1 MHFENVG
8 EDKDF
13 RHDDTYANVNT
24 TLAWKVTKGT
34 GSNPIRMV
42 TYSSSSLLLSATI
55 CGPLTFFF
63 SLYRDIIL
71 SFLYFFVLLQ
81 KKRGM
86 KEKVIF
92 LLLII
97 MLLASCAG
105 NRKYDDLMQRADS
118 IMNVNDDSAK
128 VAIRMLDGIK
138 PQLPEFS
145 QSQKMRY
152 ELLRHKAMNKACIT
166 FTSDSVMK
174 EVVDYYDHHGSANER
189 MLANYV
195 LGCVYRDLHEAPMAL
210 EYYNKATEQADTT
223 AADCDYGTLYR
234 VYSQMGFLFSKQYL
248 PYQLLDAFGK
258 AVKYA
263 YLAKDTLNAII
274 NYQNRENA
282 YSYLGNKDSVI
293 AINLQAAKLFKKHG
307 NDYAAAIAFGC
318 NYKYYIEKKD
328 FINAKKAFEAYN
340 STGYEGNSNYEDAK
354 AYVLC
359 LKGTYYM
366 FTGQL
371 DSACYILQQS
381 LKFCKSFSNKVATT
395 KALAHY
401 YAKVNQPSLA
411 MKYAL
416 QSSEYND
423 SDLIEARKTQLQQV
437 QAMYD
442 YGRNQEIARMAEQK
456 AKRSTQMN
464 YMIVFACVILFL
476 FLSYI
481 YRKQLALKKKRIA
494 ASKLVYEDCLLK
506 LKRLQE
512 EKAQLVAEN
521 DKKLTQIITEKENAI
536 SKLEAEI
543 HNIQNKYSLSSM
555 SDTDLILKDSSIY
568 KKIKCIEM
576 HPKEE
581 MYEEDWRKLADTIEE
596 VIPNF
601 IPMLKNQVSYRDYR
615 ICLLIRLGI
624 SASLMARLLNLSDA
638 AISKSRKT
646 MLKKICDKEGKPK
659 EFDEYVLHIQ

>member
-1 MHFENVG
+1 
-8 EDKDF
+8 
-13 RHDDTYANVNT
+13 
-24 TLAWKVTKGT
+24 
-34 GSNPIRMV
+34 
-42 TYSSSSLLLSATI
+42 
-55 CGPLTFFF
+55 
-63 SLYRDIIL
+63 
-71 SFLYFFVLLQ
+71 
-81 KKRGM
+81 M

-92 LLLII
+92 LLLTI
-97 MLLASCAG
+97 MLLTSCAG
-105 NRKYDDLMQRADS
+105 NRKYDDLMLRADS
-118 IMNVNDDSAK
+118 IMDVDDDSAT
-128 VAIRMLDGIK
+128 VAIRMLDGVK

-145 QSQKMRY
+145 KAQKMRY

-248 PYQLLDAFGK
+248 LYQELNAFDK
-258 AVKYA
+258 AEKYA

-274 NYQNRENA
+274 NYQNKGDA
-282 YSYLGNKDSVI
+282 YGYLGKKDSVI

-354 AYVLC
+354 AYVLYQ
-359 LKGTYYM
+359 KGTYYL
-366 FTGQL
+366 FVNKQ
-371 DSACYILQQS
+371 DSAYDNLS
-381 LKFCKSFSNKVATT
+381 LSFKMCKSYSIKAATT
-395 KALAHY
+395 KALAQY
-401 YAKVNQPSLA
+401 YAKVNQPAMA

-442 YGRNQEIARMAEQK
+442 YSRNQEIAKNAEQK
-456 AKRSTQMN
+456 AERSTRMN
-464 YMIVFACVILFL
+464 YMIVLSCLMLFL
-476 FLSYI
+476 LLSYI
-481 YRKQLALKKKRIA
+481 YRKQIAIKKKKIA
-494 ASKLVYEDCLLK
+494 VSKLLYEDSLLK
-506 LKRLQE
+506 LKRLQDE
-512 EKAQLVAEN
+512 RAKLVAEN
-521 DKKLTQIITEKENAI
+521 DNKLAQVIMEKENTI
-536 SKLEAEI
+536 SKLKAEI
-543 HNIQNKYSLSSM
+543 THIQERYSLSSV
-555 SDTDLILKDSSIY
+555 SDADLILKDSSIY
-568 KKIKCIEM
+568 KKIKFIEV
-576 HPKEE
+576 HPKEK
-581 MYEEDWRKLADTIEE
+581 MCEEDWKELADTIEE
-596 VIPNF
+596 VVPNF
-601 IPMLKNQVSYRDYR
+601 IPVLKNKLNDKDYQ
-615 ICLLIRLGI
+615 ICLLVRLGF
-624 SASLMARLLNLSDA
+624 STSLVARLLGLSDA

-646 MLKKICDKEGKPK
+646 MLKKICRKEGKPK
-659 EFDEYVLHIQ
+659 EFDEYILQIQ

>member
-1 MHFENVG
+1 
-8 EDKDF
+8 
-13 RHDDTYANVNT
+13 
-24 TLAWKVTKGT
+24 
-34 GSNPIRMV
+34 
-42 TYSSSSLLLSATI
+42 
-55 CGPLTFFF
+55 
-63 SLYRDIIL
+63 
-71 SFLYFFVLLQ
+71 
-81 KKRGM
+81 M
-86 KEKVIF
+86 KEKVIY
-92 LLLII
+92 LLLILLI
-97 MLLASCAG
+97 LASCAG
-105 NRKYDDLMQRADS
+105 NRKYDDLMLRADS

-174 EVVDYYDHHGSANER
+174 EVVDYYDNHGSANER

-195 LGCVYRDLHEAPMAL
+195 LGCVYRDMHEAPMAL

-223 AADCDYGTLYR
+223 ATDCDYGTLYR
-234 VYSQMGFLFSKQYL
+234 VYSQMGILFSKQYL

-258 AVKYA
+258 AEKYA
-263 YLAKDTLNAII
+263 YLTKDTLNAII
-274 NYQNRENA
+274 NYQNRGSA
-282 YSYLGNKDSVI
+282 YYYWGNKDSVI
-293 AINLQAAKLFKKHG
+293 AINLYAANMFKQIG
-307 NDYAAAIAFGC
+307 NNYAAAIALGC
-318 NYKYYIEKKD
+318 NSDYYLEEHD
-328 FINAKKAFEAYN
+328 TINAKKAFEAYF
-340 STGYEGNSNYEDAK
+340 STKYEGNSEYADAK

-359 LKGTYYM
+359 QKGTYYM
-366 FTGQL
+366 LTAHL
-371 DSACYILQQS
+371 DSAYGYLQQS
-381 LKFCKSFSNKVATT
+381 LRQCNSYSIKAATT
-395 KALAHY
+395 KALAQY
-401 YAKVNQPSLA
+401 YAKVNQPAMA

-464 YMIVFACVILFL
+464 YMIVFACVVLFL
-476 FLSYI
+476 FLSYV

-512 EKAQLVAEN
+512 EKAQLVAEK
-521 DKKLTQIITEKENAI
+521 DKKLAQIITEKENAI
-536 SKLEAEI
+536 SKLVSEI
-543 HNIQNKYSLSSM
+543 HDIQNRYSLSSM
-555 SDTDLILKDSSIY
+555 SDAYLVLKNSSIY
-568 KKIKCIEM
+568 KKIQCIEA
-576 HPKEE
+576 HPLEE
-581 MYEEDWRKLADTIEE
+581 MNEEDWTELADTVEE
-596 VIPNF
+596 LIPNF
-601 IPMLKNQVSYRDYR
+601 IPMLKNRVSDRDYR

-624 SASLMARLLNLSDA
+624 PASLMARLLNLSDA

-646 MLKKICDKEGKPK
+646 MLKKLCGKVGKPK
-659 EFDEYVLHIQ
+659 EFDEYVLHIP

>member
-1 MHFENVG
+1 
-8 EDKDF
+8 
-13 RHDDTYANVNT
+13 
-24 TLAWKVTKGT
+24 
-34 GSNPIRMV
+34 
-42 TYSSSSLLLSATI
+42 
-55 CGPLTFFF
+55 
-63 SLYRDIIL
+63 
-71 SFLYFFVLLQ
+71 
-81 KKRGM
+81 M
-86 KEKVIF
+86 KEKVIY
-92 LLLII
+92 LLLILLI
-97 MLLASCAG
+97 LASCAG

-118 IMNVNDDSAK
+118 IMDVDDDSAK
-128 VAIRMLDGIK
+128 VAIRMLDGVK
-138 PQLPEFS
+138 SQLPEFS

-152 ELLRHKAMNKACIT
+152 ELLRHKAMNKAYIS

-174 EVVDYYDHHGSANER
+174 EVVDYYGRHGSANER

-210 EYYNKATEQADTT
+210 EYYSKATEQADTT
-223 AADCDYGTLYR
+223 SADCDYGTLYR

-293 AINLQAAKLFKKHG
+293 AINLHAATMFKQIG
-307 NDYAAAIAFGC
+307 NNYAAAIAFGC
-318 NYKYYIEKKD
+318 NYNYYVEKED
-328 FINAKKAFEAYN
+328 TLNALKTFKAYF
-340 STGYEGNSNYEDAK
+340 STGYEGNSEYEDSK

-359 LKGTYYM
+359 QKGTYYM
-366 FTGQL
+366 FTAQL
-371 DSACYILQQS
+371 DSAYNNLQQS
-381 LKFCKSFSNKVATT
+381 LRLCKSYSIKAATT
-395 KALAHY
+395 KALAQY
-401 YAKVNQPSLA
+401 YAKVNQPAMA

-512 EKAQLVAEN
+512 EKAQLVAEK
-521 DKKLTQIITEKENAI
+521 DKKLAQIITEKENAI
-536 SKLEAEI
+536 SKLVSEI
-543 HNIQNKYSLSSM
+543 HDIQNRYSLSSM
-555 SDTDLILKDSSIY
+555 SDAYLVLKNSSIY
-568 KKIKCIEM
+568 KKIQCIET
-576 HPKEE
+576 HPLEE
-581 MYEEDWRKLADTIEE
+581 MNEEDWTELADTVEE
-596 VIPNF
+596 LIPNF
-601 IPMLKNQVSYRDYR
+601 IPMLKNRVSDRDYR

-624 SASLMARLLNLSDA
+624 PASLMARLLNLSDA

-646 MLKKICDKEGKPK
+646 MLKKLCGKVGKPK
-659 EFDEYVLHIQ
+659 EFDEYVLHIP

>member
-1 MHFENVG
+1 
-8 EDKDF
+8 
-13 RHDDTYANVNT
+13 
-24 TLAWKVTKGT
+24 
-34 GSNPIRMV
+34 
-42 TYSSSSLLLSATI
+42 
-55 CGPLTFFF
+55 
-63 SLYRDIIL
+63 
-71 SFLYFFVLLQ
+71 
-81 KKRGM
+81 M
-86 KEKVIF
+86 KEKVIY
-92 LLLII
+92 LLLILLI
-97 MLLASCAG
+97 LASCAG
-105 NRKYDDLMQRADS
+105 NRKYDDLMLRADS
-118 IMNVNDDSAK
+118 IMDVDDDSAT

-258 AVKYA
+258 AMKYA

-293 AINLQAAKLFKKHG
+293 AINLHAATMFKQIG
-307 NDYAAAIAFGC
+307 NNYAAAIAFGC

-354 AYVLC
+354 AYVLYQ
-359 LKGTYYM
+359 KGTYYL
-366 FTGQL
+366 FVNKQ
-371 DSACYILQQS
+371 DSAYDNLS
-381 LKFCKSFSNKVATT
+381 LSFKMCKSYSIKAATT
-395 KALAHY
+395 KALAQY
-401 YAKVNQPSLA
+401 YAKVNQPAMA

-442 YGRNQEIARMAEQK
+442 YSRNQEIAKNAEQK
-456 AKRSTQMN
+456 AERSTRMN
-464 YMIVFACVILFL
+464 YMIVLSCLMLFL
-476 FLSYI
+476 LLSYI
-481 YRKQLALKKKRIA
+481 YRKQIAIKKKKIA
-494 ASKLVYEDCLLK
+494 VSKLLYEDSLLK
-506 LKRLQE
+506 LKRLQDE
-512 EKAQLVAEN
+512 RAKLVAEN
-521 DKKLTQIITEKENAI
+521 DNKLAQVIMEKENTI
-536 SKLEAEI
+536 SKLKAEI
-543 HNIQNKYSLSSM
+543 THIQERYSLSSV
-555 SDTDLILKDSSIY
+555 SDADLILKDSSIY
-568 KKIKCIEM
+568 KKIKFIEV
-576 HPKEE
+576 HPKEK
-581 MYEEDWRKLADTIEE
+581 MCEEDWKELADTIEE
-596 VIPNF
+596 VVPNF
-601 IPMLKNQVSYRDYR
+601 IPVLKNKLNDKDYQ
-615 ICLLIRLGI
+615 ICLLVRLGF
-624 SASLMARLLNLSDA
+624 STSLVARLLGLSDA

-646 MLKKICDKEGKPK
+646 MLKKICRKEGKPK
-659 EFDEYVLHIQ
+659 EFDEYILQIQ

>member
-1 MHFENVG
+1 
-8 EDKDF
+8 
-13 RHDDTYANVNT
+13 
-24 TLAWKVTKGT
+24 
-34 GSNPIRMV
+34 
-42 TYSSSSLLLSATI
+42 
-55 CGPLTFFF
+55 
-63 SLYRDIIL
+63 
-71 SFLYFFVLLQ
+71 
-81 KKRGM
+81 M
-86 KEKVIF
+86 KEKVLY

-128 VAIRMLDGIK
+128 VAIRMLDGVK
-138 PQLPEFS
+138 SQLPEFT
-145 QSQKMRY
+145 QAQKMRY

-195 LGCVYRDLHEAPMAL
+195 LGCVYRDMHEAPMAL

-258 AVKYA
+258 AMKYA

-293 AINLQAAKLFKKHG
+293 AINLHAATMFKQIG
-307 NDYAAAIAFGC
+307 NNYAAAIAFGC

-381 LKFCKSFSNKVATT
+381 LKFCKSFSNKAATT

-464 YMIVFACVILFL
+464 YMIVFACVVLFL
-476 FLSYI
+476 FLSYV

-494 ASKLVYEDCLLK
+494 ASKLVYEDSLLK

-512 EKAQLVAEN
+512 EKAQLVAEK
-521 DKKLTQIITEKENAI
+521 DKKLAQIITEKENAI
-536 SKLEAEI
+536 SKLVSEI
-543 HNIQNKYSLSSM
+543 HDIQNRYSLSSM
-555 SDTDLILKDSSIY
+555 SDAYLVLKNSSIY
-568 KKIKCIEM
+568 KKIQCIEA
-576 HPKEE
+576 HPLEE
-581 MYEEDWRKLADTIEE
+581 MNEEDWTELADTVEE
-596 VIPNF
+596 LIPNF
-601 IPMLKNQVSYRDYR
+601 IPMLKNRVSDRDYR

-624 SASLMARLLNLSDA
+624 PASLMARLLNLSDA

-646 MLKKICDKEGKPK
+646 MLKKLCGKVGKPK
-659 EFDEYVLHIQ
+659 EFDEYVLHIP

>member
-1 MHFENVG
+1 
-8 EDKDF
+8 
-13 RHDDTYANVNT
+13 
-24 TLAWKVTKGT
+24 
-34 GSNPIRMV
+34 
-42 TYSSSSLLLSATI
+42 
-55 CGPLTFFF
+55 
-63 SLYRDIIL
+63 
-71 SFLYFFVLLQ
+71 
-81 KKRGM
+81 M
-86 KEKVIF
+86 KEKVIY
-92 LLLII
+92 LLLI
-97 MLLASCAG
+97 LLILTSCAG

-128 VAIRMLDGIK
+128 VAIRMLDGVK
-138 PQLPEFS
+138 SQLPEFS

-248 PYQLLDAFGK
+248 LYQELNAFDK
-258 AVKYA
+258 AEKYA
-263 YLAKDTLNAII
+263 YLAKDTFNAIV
-274 NYQNRENA
+274 NYQNQGEV
-282 YSYLGNKDSVI
+282 YDFLGKKDSVI
-293 AINLQAAKLFKKHG
+293 AINLLAAKLFKKHG

-318 NYKYYIEKKD
+318 NYNYYIEKKD
-328 FINAKKAFEAYN
+328 SINAKKAFEAYN

-354 AYVLC
+354 AYMLC

-381 LKFCKSFSNKVATT
+381 LKFCKSFSNKAATI

-423 SDLIEARKTQLQQV
+423 SDLIGARKTQLQQM

-442 YGRNQEIARMAEQK
+442 YGRNQEIAKNAEQK
-456 AKRSTQMN
+456 AERSTRMN
-464 YMIVFACVILFL
+464 YMIVLSCVILFL
-476 FLSYI
+476 LLSYI
-481 YRKQLALKKKRIA
+481 YRKQLALKKKKIA
-494 ASKLVYEDCLLK
+494 VSKKLYEDCLLK
-506 LKRLQE
+506 LKRLQD
-512 EKAQLVAEN
+512 EKAKLVAEN
-521 DKKLTQIITEKENAI
+521 DNKLAHVITEKENTI
-536 SKLEAEI
+536 NKLKAEI
-543 HNIQNKYSLSSM
+543 NDIQERYSLSSISNVELSLM
-555 SDTDLILKDSSIY
+555 DSSIC
-568 KKIKCIEM
+568 KKIKFIEV
-576 HPKEE
+576 HPRKK
-581 MYEEDWRKLADTIEE
+581 MSDEDWKELADTVEKT
-596 VIPNF
+596 IPNF
-601 IPMLKNQVSYRDYR
+601 IPRLKNKLNDKDYQ
-615 ICLLIRLGI
+615 ICLLIRLGF
-624 SASLMARLLNLSDA
+624 STSLIARLLGLSDA

-646 MLKKICDKEGKPK
+646 MLKKLCGKIGKPK
-659 EFDEYVLHIQ
+659 EFDEYVLQIL

>member
-1 MHFENVG
+1 
-8 EDKDF
+8 
-13 RHDDTYANVNT
+13 
-24 TLAWKVTKGT
+24 
-34 GSNPIRMV
+34 
-42 TYSSSSLLLSATI
+42 
-55 CGPLTFFF
+55 
-63 SLYRDIIL
+63 
-71 SFLYFFVLLQ
+71 
-81 KKRGM
+81 M
-86 KEKVIF
+86 KEKVIY
-92 LLLII
+92 LLLILLI
-97 MLLASCAG
+97 LASCAG

-174 EVVDYYDHHGSANER
+174 KVVDYYDNHGSANER

-195 LGCVYRDLHEAPMAL
+195 LGCVYRDMYEAPMAL

-293 AINLQAAKLFKKHG
+293 AINLHAATMFKQIG
-307 NDYAAAIAFGC
+307 NNYAAAIAFGC

-381 LKFCKSFSNKVATT
+381 LKFCKSFSNKAATT

-512 EKAQLVAEN
+512 EKAQLVAEK
-521 DKKLTQIITEKENAI
+521 DKKLAQIITEKENAI
-536 SKLEAEI
+536 SKLVSEI
-543 HNIQNKYSLSSM
+543 HDIQNRYSLSSM
-555 SDTDLILKDSSIY
+555 SDAYLVLKNSSIY
-568 KKIKCIEM
+568 KKIQCIEA
-576 HPKEE
+576 HPLEE
-581 MYEEDWRKLADTIEE
+581 MTEEDWTELADTVEE
-596 VIPNF
+596 LIPNF
-601 IPMLKNQVSYRDYR
+601 IPMLKNRVSDRDYR

-624 SASLMARLLNLSDA
+624 PASLMARLLNLSDA

-646 MLKKICDKEGKPK
+646 MLKKLCGKVGKPK
-659 EFDEYVLHIQ
+659 EFDEYVLHIP

>member
-1 MHFENVG
+1 
-8 EDKDF
+8 
-13 RHDDTYANVNT
+13 
-24 TLAWKVTKGT
+24 
-34 GSNPIRMV
+34 
-42 TYSSSSLLLSATI
+42 
-55 CGPLTFFF
+55 
-63 SLYRDIIL
+63 
-71 SFLYFFVLLQ
+71 
-81 KKRGM
+81 M
-86 KEKVIF
+86 KEKVIY
-92 LLLII
+92 LLLILLI
-97 MLLASCAG
+97 LASCAG

-118 IMNVNDDSAK
+118 IMDVDDDSAK

-174 EVVDYYDHHGSANER
+174 KVVDYYDNHGSANER

-195 LGCVYRDLHEAPMAL
+195 LGCVYRDMYEAPMAL

-381 LKFCKSFSNKVATT
+381 LKFCKSFSNKAATT

-464 YMIVFACVILFL
+464 YMIVFACVVLFL
-476 FLSYI
+476 FLSYV

-512 EKAQLVAEN
+512 EKAQLVAEK
-521 DKKLTQIITEKENAI
+521 DKKLAQIITEKENAI
-536 SKLEAEI
+536 SKLVSEI
-543 HNIQNKYSLSSM
+543 HDIQNRYSLSSM
-555 SDTDLILKDSSIY
+555 SDAYLVLKNSSIY
-568 KKIKCIEM
+568 KKIQCIEA
-576 HPKEE
+576 HPLEE
-581 MYEEDWRKLADTIEE
+581 MTEEDWTELADTVEE
-596 VIPNF
+596 LIPNF
-601 IPMLKNQVSYRDYR
+601 IPMLKNRVSDRDYR

-624 SASLMARLLNLSDA
+624 PASLMARLLNLSDA

-646 MLKKICDKEGKPK
+646 MLKKLCGKVGKPK
-659 EFDEYVLHIQ
+659 EFDEYVLHIP

>member
-1 MHFENVG
+1 
-8 EDKDF
+8 
-13 RHDDTYANVNT
+13 
-24 TLAWKVTKGT
+24 
-34 GSNPIRMV
+34 
-42 TYSSSSLLLSATI
+42 
-55 CGPLTFFF
+55 
-63 SLYRDIIL
+63 
-71 SFLYFFVLLQ
+71 
-81 KKRGM
+81 M

-97 MLLASCAG
+97 MILASCAG

-118 IMNVNDDSAK
+118 IMDVDDDSAT
-128 VAIRMLDGIK
+128 VAIRMLDGVK
-138 PQLPEFS
+138 SQLPEFTKK
-145 QSQKMRY
+145 QRMRY

-174 EVVDYYDHHGSANER
+174 EVVDYYEDHGSANQR

-195 LGCVYRDLHEAPMAL
+195 LGCVYRDIHEVPLAL

-258 AVKYA
+258 AEKYA

-274 NYQNRENA
+274 NYQNKGDA
-282 YSYLGNKDSVI
+282 YDYLGKKDSVV
-293 AINLQAAKLFKKHG
+293 AINLRSANMFMRIG
-307 NDYAAAIAFGC
+307 DNYNAAIALGC
-318 NYKYYIEKKD
+318 NYSYYIEKQD
-328 FINAKKAFEAYN
+328 TVNAKKAFEAYF
-340 STGYEGNSNYEDAK
+340 STGYEGNLEYEDSK
-354 AYVLC
+354 AYVLYQ
-359 LKGTYYM
+359 KGTYYM

-381 LKFCKSFSNKVATT
+381 LKFCKSFSNKAATT

-456 AKRSTQMN
+456 ATRSTQMN
-464 YMIVFACVILFL
+464 YMVVFACVILLL

-481 YRKQLALKKKRIA
+481 YRKQLVLKKKRIA
-494 ASKLVYEDCLLK
+494 VSKLLYEDSLLK
-506 LKRLQE
+506 LKRLQD
-512 EKAQLVAEN
+512 EKAKLVAEN
-521 DKKLTQIITEKENAI
+521 DNKLFQVIMEKENTI
-536 SKLEAEI
+536 DKLKAEI
-543 HNIQNKYSLSSM
+543 SDIQDKYSLTSVSNVELTLM
-555 SDTDLILKDSSIY
+555 DSSIC
-568 KKIKCIEM
+568 KKIKFIEL
-576 HPKEE
+576 HPKKS
-581 MYEEDWRKLADTIEE
+581 MCEEDWKELANTIENA
-596 VIPNF
+596 IPNF
-601 IPMLKNQVSYRDYR
+601 IPVLKNRLNDKDYQ
-615 ICLLIRLGI
+615 ICLLIRLGF
-624 SASLMARLLNLSDA
+624 STSLIAKLLGLSDA

-646 MLKKICDKEGKPK
+646 MLKKICRKEGKPK
-659 EFDEYVLHIQ
+659 EFDEYILQIQ

>member
-1 MHFENVG
+1 
-8 EDKDF
+8 
-13 RHDDTYANVNT
+13 
-24 TLAWKVTKGT
+24 
-34 GSNPIRMV
+34 
-42 TYSSSSLLLSATI
+42 
-55 CGPLTFFF
+55 
-63 SLYRDIIL
+63 
-71 SFLYFFVLLQ
+71 
-81 KKRGM
+81 M

-128 VAIRMLDGIK
+128 VAIQMLDGVK
-138 PQLPEFS
+138 SQLPEFS

-174 EVVDYYDHHGSANER
+174 EVVDYYDNHGSANER

-195 LGCVYRDLHEAPMAL
+195 LGCVYRDMHEAPMAL

-248 PYQLLDAFGK
+248 LYQELNAFDK
-258 AVKYA
+258 AEKYA
-263 YLAKDTLNAII
+263 YLAKDTFNAIV
-274 NYQNRENA
+274 NYQNQGEV
-282 YSYLGNKDSVI
+282 YDFLGKKDSVI
-293 AINLQAAKLFKKHG
+293 AINLLAAKLFKKHG

-318 NYKYYIEKKD
+318 NYNYYIEKKD
-328 FINAKKAFEAYN
+328 SINAKKAFEAYN

-381 LKFCKSFSNKVATT
+381 LKFCKSFSNKAATT

-494 ASKLVYEDCLLK
+494 VSKLLYEDSLLK
-506 LKRLQE
+506 LKRLQD
-512 EKAQLVAEN
+512 EKAKLVAEN
-521 DKKLTQIITEKENAI
+521 DNKLFQVIMEKENTI
-536 SKLEAEI
+536 DKLKAEI
-543 HNIQNKYSLSSM
+543 NDIQERYSLSSISNVELSLM
-555 SDTDLILKDSSIY
+555 DSSIC
-568 KKIKCIEM
+568 KKIKFIEV
-576 HPKEE
+576 HPRKK
-581 MYEEDWRKLADTIEE
+581 MSDEDWKELADTVEKT
-596 VIPNF
+596 IPNF
-601 IPMLKNQVSYRDYR
+601 IPRLKNKLNGKDYQ
-615 ICLLIRLGI
+615 ICLLIRLGF
-624 SASLMARLLNLSDA
+624 STSLIARLLGLSDA

-646 MLKKICDKEGKPK
+646 MLKKLCGKIGKPK
-659 EFDEYVLHIQ
+659 EFDEYVLQIL

>member
-1 MHFENVG
+1 
-8 EDKDF
+8 
-13 RHDDTYANVNT
+13 
-24 TLAWKVTKGT
+24 
-34 GSNPIRMV
+34 
-42 TYSSSSLLLSATI
+42 
-55 CGPLTFFF
+55 
-63 SLYRDIIL
+63 
-71 SFLYFFVLLQ
+71 
-81 KKRGM
+81 M
-86 KEKVIF
+86 KEKVIY
-92 LLLII
+92 LLLILLI
-97 MLLASCAG
+97 LASCAG

-174 EVVDYYDHHGSANER
+174 KVVDYYDNHGSANER

-195 LGCVYRDLHEAPMAL
+195 LGCVYRDMYETPMAL

-293 AINLQAAKLFKKHG
+293 AINLHAATMFKQIG
-307 NDYAAAIAFGC
+307 NNYAAAIAFGC
-318 NYKYYIEKKD
+318 NYNYYIEKKD

-381 LKFCKSFSNKVATT
+381 LKFCKSFSNKAATT

-442 YGRNQEIARMAEQK
+442 YGRNQEIARRAELK

-464 YMIVFACVILFL
+464 YMIVFACVVLFL
-476 FLSYI
+476 FLSYV

-512 EKAQLVAEN
+512 EKAQLVAEK
-521 DKKLTQIITEKENAI
+521 DKKLAQIITEKENAI
-536 SKLEAEI
+536 SKLVSEI
-543 HNIQNKYSLSSM
+543 HDIQNRYSLSSM
-555 SDTDLILKDSSIY
+555 SDAYLVLKNSSIY
-568 KKIKCIEM
+568 KKIQCIEA
-576 HPKEE
+576 HPLEE
-581 MYEEDWRKLADTIEE
+581 MTEEDWTELADTVEE
-596 VIPNF
+596 LIPNF
-601 IPMLKNQVSYRDYR
+601 IPMLKNRVSDRDYR

-624 SASLMARLLNLSDA
+624 PASLMARLLNLSDA

-646 MLKKICDKEGKPK
+646 MLKKLCGKVGKPK
-659 EFDEYVLHIQ
+659 EFDEYVLHIP

>member
-1 MHFENVG
+1 
-8 EDKDF
+8 
-13 RHDDTYANVNT
+13 
-24 TLAWKVTKGT
+24 
-34 GSNPIRMV
+34 
-42 TYSSSSLLLSATI
+42 
-55 CGPLTFFF
+55 
-63 SLYRDIIL
+63 
-71 SFLYFFVLLQ
+71 
-81 KKRGM
+81 M

-92 LLLII
+92 LLLTI

-118 IMNVNDDSAK
+118 IMNVNDDSAT

-145 QSQKMRY
+145 KAQKMRY

-174 EVVDYYDHHGSANER
+174 KVVDYYDNHGSANER

-293 AINLQAAKLFKKHG
+293 AINLHAATMFKQIG
-307 NDYAAAIAFGC
+307 NNYAAAIAFGC
-318 NYKYYIEKKD
+318 NYNYYVEKED
-328 FINAKKAFEAYN
+328 TLNALKTFKAYF
-340 STGYEGNSNYEDAK
+340 STGYEGNSEYEDSK

-359 LKGTYYM
+359 QKGTYYM
-366 FTGQL
+366 FTAQL
-371 DSACYILQQS
+371 DSAYNNLQQS
-381 LKFCKSFSNKVATT
+381 LRLCKSYSIKAATT
-395 KALAHY
+395 KALAQY
-401 YAKVNQPSLA
+401 YAKVNQPAMA

-442 YGRNQEIARMAEQK
+442 YSRNQEVAKRAEQK
-456 AKRSTQMN
+456 AKRSMQMN
-464 YMIVFACVILFL
+464 YMIVLACIMLFL
-476 FLSYI
+476 LLSYI
-481 YRKQLALKKKRIA
+481 YRKQLALKKKKIA
-494 ASKLVYEDCLLK
+494 VSKLLYEDSLLK
-506 LKRLQE
+506 LKRLQD
-512 EKAQLVAEN
+512 EKAKLVSEN
-521 DKKLTQIITEKENAI
+521 DNKLVQIITEKEKTIN
-536 SKLEAEI
+536 KLKAEI
-543 HNIQNKYSLSSM
+543 NDIQEKYSLSSM
-555 SDTDLILKDSSIY
+555 SDVELALMDSSIY
-568 KKIKCIEM
+568 KKIKFIEV
-576 HPKEE
+576 HPKKN
-581 MYEEDWRKLADTIEE
+581 MSEEDWKELADTVEKA
-596 VIPNF
+596 IPNF
-601 IPMLKNQVSYRDYR
+601 IPRLKNKLSDKDYQ
-615 ICLLIRLGI
+615 ICLLIRLGF
-624 SASLMARLLNLSDA
+624 STSLIARLLDLSVA

-646 MLKKICDKEGKPK
+646 MLKKICGKIGKPK
-659 EFDEYVLHIQ
+659 DFDEYVLHIQ

>member
-1 MHFENVG
+1 
-8 EDKDF
+8 
-13 RHDDTYANVNT
+13 
-24 TLAWKVTKGT
+24 
-34 GSNPIRMV
+34 
-42 TYSSSSLLLSATI
+42 
-55 CGPLTFFF
+55 
-63 SLYRDIIL
+63 
-71 SFLYFFVLLQ
+71 
-81 KKRGM
+81 M
-86 KEKVIF
+86 KEKVIY
-92 LLLII
+92 LLLILLI
-97 MLLASCAG
+97 LASCAG

-118 IMNVNDDSAK
+118 IMDVDDDSAT
-128 VAIRMLDGIK
+128 VAIRMLDGVK

-145 QSQKMRY
+145 QAQKMRY

-174 EVVDYYDHHGSANER
+174 EVVDYYDNHGSANER

-195 LGCVYRDLHEAPMAL
+195 LGCVYRDMHEAPMAL

-293 AINLQAAKLFKKHG
+293 AINLHAATMFKQIG
-307 NDYAAAIAFGC
+307 NNYAAAIAFGC
-318 NYKYYIEKKD
+318 NYNYYVEKED
-328 FINAKKAFEAYN
+328 TLNALKTFKAYF
-340 STGYEGNSNYEDAK
+340 STGYEGNSEYEDSK

-359 LKGTYYM
+359 QKGTYYM
-366 FTGQL
+366 FTAQL
-371 DSACYILQQS
+371 DSAYNNLQQS
-381 LKFCKSFSNKVATT
+381 LRLCKSYSIKAATT
-395 KALAHY
+395 KALAQY
-401 YAKVNQPSLA
+401 YAKVNQPALA

-442 YGRNQEIARMAEQK
+442 YSRNQEVARMAEQK

-476 FLSYI
+476 LLSYI
-481 YRKQLALKKKRIA
+481 YRKQLALKKKKIA
-494 ASKLVYEDCLLK
+494 VSKLLYEDSLLK
-506 LKRLQE
+506 LKRLQDE
-512 EKAQLVAEN
+512 RAKLVAEN
-521 DKKLTQIITEKENAI
+521 DNKLAQVIMEKENTI
-536 SKLEAEI
+536 SKLKAEI
-543 HNIQNKYSLSSM
+543 THIQERYSLSSV
-555 SDTDLILKDSSIY
+555 SDADLILKDSSIY
-568 KKIKCIEM
+568 KKIKFIEV
-576 HPKEE
+576 HPKEK
-581 MYEEDWRKLADTIEE
+581 MCEEDWKELADTIEE
-596 VIPNF
+596 VVPNF
-601 IPMLKNQVSYRDYR
+601 IPVLKNKLNDKDYQ
-615 ICLLIRLGI
+615 ICLLIRLGF
-624 SASLMARLLNLSDA
+624 STSLIARLLGLSDA

-646 MLKKICDKEGKPK
+646 MLKKICRKEGKPK
-659 EFDEYVLHIQ
+659 EFDEYILQIQ

>member
-1 MHFENVG
+1 
-8 EDKDF
+8 
-13 RHDDTYANVNT
+13 
-24 TLAWKVTKGT
+24 
-34 GSNPIRMV
+34 
-42 TYSSSSLLLSATI
+42 
-55 CGPLTFFF
+55 
-63 SLYRDIIL
+63 
-71 SFLYFFVLLQ
+71 
-81 KKRGM
+81 M

-128 VAIRMLDGIK
+128 VAIRMLDGVK
-138 PQLPEFS
+138 SQLPEFS

-248 PYQLLDAFGK
+248 LYQELNAFDK
-258 AVKYA
+258 AEKYA
-263 YLAKDTLNAII
+263 YLAKDTFNAIV
-274 NYQNRENA
+274 NYQNQGEV
-282 YSYLGNKDSVI
+282 YDFLGKKDSVI
-293 AINLQAAKLFKKHG
+293 AINLLAAKLFKKHG

-318 NYKYYIEKKD
+318 NYNYYIEKKD
-328 FINAKKAFEAYN
+328 SINAKKAFEAYN

-354 AYVLC
+354 AYMLC

-381 LKFCKSFSNKVATT
+381 LKFCKSFSNKAATT

-423 SDLIEARKTQLQQV
+423 SDLIGARKTQLQQM

-442 YGRNQEIARMAEQK
+442 YGRNQEIAKNAEQK
-456 AKRSTQMN
+456 AERSTRMN
-464 YMIVFACVILFL
+464 YMIVLSCVILFL
-476 FLSYI
+476 LLSYI
-481 YRKQLALKKKRIA
+481 YRKQLALKKKKIA
-494 ASKLVYEDCLLK
+494 VSKKLYEDCLLK
-506 LKRLQE
+506 LKRLQD
-512 EKAQLVAEN
+512 EKAKLVAEN
-521 DKKLTQIITEKENAI
+521 ENKLAHVITEKENTI
-536 SKLEAEI
+536 NKLKAEI
-543 HNIQNKYSLSSM
+543 NDIQERYSLSSISNVELSLM
-555 SDTDLILKDSSIY
+555 DSSIC
-568 KKIKCIEM
+568 KKIKFIEV
-576 HPKEE
+576 HPRKK
-581 MYEEDWRKLADTIEE
+581 MSDEDWKELADTVEKT
-596 VIPNF
+596 IPNF
-601 IPMLKNQVSYRDYR
+601 IPRLKNKLNDKDYQ
-615 ICLLIRLGI
+615 ICLLIRLGF
-624 SASLMARLLNLSDA
+624 STSLIARLLGLSDA

-646 MLKKICDKEGKPK
+646 MLKKLCGKIGKPK
-659 EFDEYVLHIQ
+659 EFDEYVLQIL

>member
-1 MHFENVG
+1 
-8 EDKDF
+8 
-13 RHDDTYANVNT
+13 
-24 TLAWKVTKGT
+24 
-34 GSNPIRMV
+34 
-42 TYSSSSLLLSATI
+42 
-55 CGPLTFFF
+55 
-63 SLYRDIIL
+63 
-71 SFLYFFVLLQ
+71 
-81 KKRGM
+81 M
-86 KEKVIF
+86 KEKVIY
-92 LLLII
+92 LLLILMI
-97 MLLASCAG
+97 LASCAG

-118 IMNVNDDSAK
+118 IMDVDDDSAK

-174 EVVDYYDHHGSANER
+174 EVVDYYEDHGSANER

-195 LGCVYRDLHEAPMAL
+195 LGCVYRDMHEAPMAL

-234 VYSQMGFLFSKQYL
+234 VYSQMGILFSKQYL

-293 AINLQAAKLFKKHG
+293 AINLHAATMFKQIG
-307 NDYAAAIAFGC
+307 NNYAAAIAFGC
-318 NYKYYIEKKD
+318 NYNYYIEKKD
-328 FINAKKAFEAYN
+328 FVNAKKAFEAYN
-340 STGYEGNSNYEDAK
+340 STGYEGNLEYEDSK

-359 LKGTYYM
+359 LKGCYYL
-366 FTGQL
+366 FVNKL
-371 DSACYILQQS
+371 DSAYANLSLS
-381 LKFCKSFSNKVATT
+381 LKLCKTYSVKAATT
-395 KALAHY
+395 KTLAQY
-401 YAKVNQPSLA
+401 YAKVNQPALA

-423 SDLIEARKTQLQQV
+423 SDLIGARKTQLQQV

-476 FLSYI
+476 LLSYI
-481 YRKQLALKKKRIA
+481 YRKQLALKKKKIA
-494 ASKLVYEDCLLK
+494 VSKLLYEDSLLK
-506 LKRLQE
+506 LKRLQDE
-512 EKAQLVAEN
+512 RAKLVAEN
-521 DKKLTQIITEKENAI
+521 DNKLAQVIMEKENTI
-536 SKLEAEI
+536 SKLKAEI
-543 HNIQNKYSLSSM
+543 THIQERYSLSSV
-555 SDTDLILKDSSIY
+555 SDADLILKDSSIY
-568 KKIKCIEM
+568 KKIKFIEV
-576 HPKEE
+576 HPKEK
-581 MYEEDWRKLADTIEE
+581 MCEEDWKELADTIEE
-596 VIPNF
+596 VVPNF
-601 IPMLKNQVSYRDYR
+601 IPVLKNKLNDKDYQ
-615 ICLLIRLGI
+615 ICLLVRLGF
-624 SASLMARLLNLSDA
+624 STSLVARLLGLSDA

-646 MLKKICDKEGKPK
+646 MLKKICRKEGKPK
-659 EFDEYVLHIQ
+659 EFDEYILQIQ

>member
-1 MHFENVG
+1 
-8 EDKDF
+8 
-13 RHDDTYANVNT
+13 
-24 TLAWKVTKGT
+24 
-34 GSNPIRMV
+34 
-42 TYSSSSLLLSATI
+42 
-55 CGPLTFFF
+55 
-63 SLYRDIIL
+63 
-71 SFLYFFVLLQ
+71 
-81 KKRGM
+81 M
-86 KEKVIF
+86 KEKVIY
-92 LLLII
+92 LLLILL
-97 MLLASCAG
+97 LLASCAG

-128 VAIRMLDGIK
+128 VAIRMLDGVK
-138 PQLPEFS
+138 SQLPEFS
-145 QSQKMRY
+145 KSQKMRY

-195 LGCVYRDLHEAPMAL
+195 LGCVYRDMHEAPMAL

-258 AVKYA
+258 AEKYA

-293 AINLQAAKLFKKHG
+293 AINLHAATMFKQIG
-307 NDYAAAIAFGC
+307 NNYAAAIAFGC
-318 NYKYYIEKKD
+318 NYNYYVEKED
-328 FINAKKAFEAYN
+328 TLNALKTFKAYF
-340 STGYEGNSNYEDAK
+340 STGYEGNSEYEDSK

-359 LKGTYYM
+359 QKGTYYM
-366 FTGQL
+366 FTAQL
-371 DSACYILQQS
+371 DSAYNNLQQS
-381 LKFCKSFSNKVATT
+381 LRLCKSYSIKAATT
-395 KALAHY
+395 KALAQY
-401 YAKVNQPSLA
+401 YAKVNQPAMA

-442 YGRNQEIARMAEQK
+442 YGRNQEIARRAELK

-464 YMIVFACVILFL
+464 YMIVFACVVLFL
-476 FLSYI
+476 FLSYV

-512 EKAQLVAEN
+512 EKAQLVAEK
-521 DKKLTQIITEKENAI
+521 DKKLAQIITEKENAI
-536 SKLEAEI
+536 SKLVSEI
-543 HNIQNKYSLSSM
+543 HDIQNRYSLSSM
-555 SDTDLILKDSSIY
+555 SDAYLVLKNSSIY
-568 KKIKCIEM
+568 KKIQCIEA
-576 HPKEE
+576 HPLEE
-581 MYEEDWRKLADTIEE
+581 MTEEDWTELADTVEE
-596 VIPNF
+596 LIPNF
-601 IPMLKNQVSYRDYR
+601 IPMLKNRVSDRDYR

-624 SASLMARLLNLSDA
+624 PASLMARLLNLSDA

-646 MLKKICDKEGKPK
+646 MLKKLCGKVGKPK
-659 EFDEYVLHIQ
+659 EFDEYVLHIP

>member
-1 MHFENVG
+1 
-8 EDKDF
+8 
-13 RHDDTYANVNT
+13 
-24 TLAWKVTKGT
+24 
-34 GSNPIRMV
+34 
-42 TYSSSSLLLSATI
+42 
-55 CGPLTFFF
+55 
-63 SLYRDIIL
+63 
-71 SFLYFFVLLQ
+71 
-81 KKRGM
+81 M

-128 VAIRMLDGIK
+128 VAIQMLDGVK
-138 PQLPEFS
+138 SQLPEFS

-248 PYQLLDAFGK
+248 PYQELNAFDK
-258 AVKYA
+258 AEKYA
-263 YLAKDTLNAII
+263 YLAKDTFNAIV
-274 NYQNRENA
+274 NYQNQGEVYA
-282 YSYLGNKDSVI
+282 FLGKKDSVI

-318 NYKYYIEKKD
+318 NYNYYIEKKD
-328 FINAKKAFEAYN
+328 SINAKKAFEAYN

-354 AYVLC
+354 AYVLYQ
-359 LKGTYYM
+359 KGTYYL
-366 FTGQL
+366 FVNKQ
-371 DSACYILQQS
+371 DSAYDNLS
-381 LKFCKSFSNKVATT
+381 LSFKMCKSYSIKAATT
-395 KALAHY
+395 KALAQY
-401 YAKVNQPSLA
+401 YAKINQPAMA

-423 SDLIEARKTQLQQV
+423 SDLIGARKTQLQQV

-442 YGRNQEIARMAEQK
+442 YSRNQEIAKNAEQK
-456 AKRSTQMN
+456 AERSTRMN
-464 YMIVFACVILFL
+464 YMIVLSCLMLFL
-476 FLSYI
+476 LLSYI
-481 YRKQLALKKKRIA
+481 YRKQIAIKKKKIA
-494 ASKLVYEDCLLK
+494 VSKLLYEDSLLK
-506 LKRLQE
+506 LKRLQDE
-512 EKAQLVAEN
+512 RAKLVAEN
-521 DKKLTQIITEKENAI
+521 DNKLAQVIMEKENTI
-536 SKLEAEI
+536 SKLKAEI
-543 HNIQNKYSLSSM
+543 THIQERYSLSSV
-555 SDTDLILKDSSIY
+555 SDADLILKDSSIY
-568 KKIKCIEM
+568 KKIKFIEV
-576 HPKEE
+576 HPKEK
-581 MYEEDWRKLADTIEE
+581 MCEEDWKVLADTIEE
-596 VIPNF
+596 VVPNF
-601 IPMLKNQVSYRDYR
+601 IPVLKNKLNDKDYQ
-615 ICLLIRLGI
+615 ICLLVRLGF
-624 SASLMARLLNLSDA
+624 STSLVARLLGLSDA

-646 MLKKICDKEGKPK
+646 MLKKICRKEGKPK
-659 EFDEYVLHIQ
+659 EFDEYILQIQ

>member
-1 MHFENVG
+1 
-8 EDKDF
+8 
-13 RHDDTYANVNT
+13 
-24 TLAWKVTKGT
+24 
-34 GSNPIRMV
+34 
-42 TYSSSSLLLSATI
+42 
-55 CGPLTFFF
+55 
-63 SLYRDIIL
+63 
-71 SFLYFFVLLQ
+71 
-81 KKRGM
+81 M
-86 KEKVIF
+86 KEKVIY
-92 LLLII
+92 LLLILLI
-97 MLLASCAG
+97 LASCAG
-105 NRKYDDLMQRADS
+105 NRKYDDLMKRADS

-128 VAIRMLDGIK
+128 VAIRMLDGVK

-195 LGCVYRDLHEAPMAL
+195 LGCVYRDMYEAPMAL

-293 AINLQAAKLFKKHG
+293 AINLHAATMFKQIG
-307 NDYAAAIAFGC
+307 NNYAAAIAFGC
-318 NYKYYIEKKD
+318 NYNYYVEKED
-328 FINAKKAFEAYN
+328 TLNALKTFKAYF
-340 STGYEGNSNYEDAK
+340 STGYEGNSEYEDSK

-359 LKGTYYM
+359 QKGTYYM
-366 FTGQL
+366 FTAQL
-371 DSACYILQQS
+371 DSAYNNLQQS
-381 LKFCKSFSNKVATT
+381 LRLCKSYSIKAATT
-395 KALAHY
+395 KALAQY
-401 YAKVNQPSLA
+401 YAKVNQPAMA

-442 YGRNQEIARMAEQK
+442 YSRNQEVAKRAEQK
-456 AKRSTQMN
+456 AKRSMQMN

-512 EKAQLVAEN
+512 EKAQLVAEK
-521 DKKLTQIITEKENAI
+521 DKKLAQIITEKENAI
-536 SKLEAEI
+536 SKLVSEI
-543 HNIQNKYSLSSM
+543 HDIQNRYSLSSM
-555 SDTDLILKDSSIY
+555 SDAYLVLKNSSIY
-568 KKIKCIEM
+568 KKIQCIET
-576 HPKEE
+576 HPLEE
-581 MYEEDWRKLADTIEE
+581 MNEEDWTELADTVEE
-596 VIPNF
+596 LIPNF
-601 IPMLKNQVSYRDYR
+601 IPMLKNRVSDRDYR

-624 SASLMARLLNLSDA
+624 PASLMARLLNLSDA

-646 MLKKICDKEGKPK
+646 MLKKLCGKVGKPK
-659 EFDEYVLHIQ
+659 EFDEYVLHIP

>member
-1 MHFENVG
+1 
-8 EDKDF
+8 
-13 RHDDTYANVNT
+13 
-24 TLAWKVTKGT
+24 
-34 GSNPIRMV
+34 
-42 TYSSSSLLLSATI
+42 
-55 CGPLTFFF
+55 
-63 SLYRDIIL
+63 
-71 SFLYFFVLLQ
+71 
-81 KKRGM
+81 M
-86 KEKVIF
+86 KEKVIY
-92 LLLII
+92 LLLI
-97 MLLASCAG
+97 LLILTSCAG
-105 NRKYDDLMQRADS
+105 NRKYDDLMKRADS

-138 PQLPEFS
+138 SQLPEFS

-174 EVVDYYDHHGSANER
+174 KVVDYYDNHGSANER

-195 LGCVYRDLHEAPMAL
+195 LGCVYRDMYETPMAL

-293 AINLQAAKLFKKHG
+293 AINLHAATMFKQIG
-307 NDYAAAIAFGC
+307 NNYAAAIAFGC
-318 NYKYYIEKKD
+318 NYNYYIEKKD

-381 LKFCKSFSNKVATT
+381 LKFCKSFSNKAATT

-464 YMIVFACVILFL
+464 YMIVFACVVLFL
-476 FLSYI
+476 FLSYV

-512 EKAQLVAEN
+512 EKAQLVAEK
-521 DKKLTQIITEKENAI
+521 DKKLAQIITEKENAI
-536 SKLEAEI
+536 SKLVSEI
-543 HNIQNKYSLSSM
+543 HDIQNRYSLSSM
-555 SDTDLILKDSSIY
+555 SDAYLVLKNSSIY
-568 KKIKCIEM
+568 KKIQCIEA
-576 HPKEE
+576 HPLEE
-581 MYEEDWRKLADTIEE
+581 MNEEDWTELADTVEE
-596 VIPNF
+596 LIPNF
-601 IPMLKNQVSYRDYR
+601 IPMLKNRVSDRDYR

-624 SASLMARLLNLSDA
+624 PASLMARLLNLSDA

-646 MLKKICDKEGKPK
+646 MLKKLCGKVGKPK
-659 EFDEYVLHIQ
+659 EFDEYVLHIP

>member
-1 MHFENVG
+1 
-8 EDKDF
+8 
-13 RHDDTYANVNT
+13 
-24 TLAWKVTKGT
+24 
-34 GSNPIRMV
+34 
-42 TYSSSSLLLSATI
+42 
-55 CGPLTFFF
+55 
-63 SLYRDIIL
+63 
-71 SFLYFFVLLQ
+71 
-81 KKRGM
+81 M
-86 KEKVIF
+86 KEKVIY
-92 LLLII
+92 LLLILLI
-97 MLLASCAG
+97 LASCAG
-105 NRKYDDLMQRADS
+105 NRKYDELMQRADS
-118 IMNVNDDSAK
+118 IMNADDDSAK
-128 VAIRMLDGIK
+128 VAIRMLDGVK
-138 PQLPEFS
+138 SQLSEFTKK
-145 QSQKMRY
+145 QRMRY

-195 LGCVYRDLHEAPMAL
+195 LGCVYRDMHEAPMAL

-258 AVKYA
+258 AMKYA

-293 AINLQAAKLFKKHG
+293 AINLHAATMFKQIG
-307 NDYAAAIAFGC
+307 NNYAAAIAFGC

-381 LKFCKSFSNKVATT
+381 LKFCKSFSNKAATT

-464 YMIVFACVILFL
+464 YMIVFACVVLFL
-476 FLSYI
+476 FLSYV

-494 ASKLVYEDCLLK
+494 ASKLVYEDSLLK

-512 EKAQLVAEN
+512 EKAQLVAEK
-521 DKKLTQIITEKENAI
+521 DKKLAQIITEKENAI
-536 SKLEAEI
+536 SKLVSEI
-543 HNIQNKYSLSSM
+543 HDIQNRYSLSSI
-555 SDTDLILKDSSIY
+555 SDADLVLKNSSIY
-568 KKIKCIEM
+568 KKIQCIEA
-576 HPKEE
+576 HPLEE
-581 MYEEDWRKLADTIEE
+581 MNEEDWTELADTVEE
-596 VIPNF
+596 LIPNF
-601 IPMLKNQVSYRDYR
+601 IPMLKNRVSDRDYR

-624 SASLMARLLNLSDA
+624 PASLMARLLNLSDA

-646 MLKKICDKEGKPK
+646 MLKKLCGKVGKPK
-659 EFDEYVLHIQ
+659 EFDEYVLHIP

>member
-1 MHFENVG
+1 
-8 EDKDF
+8 
-13 RHDDTYANVNT
+13 
-24 TLAWKVTKGT
+24 
-34 GSNPIRMV
+34 
-42 TYSSSSLLLSATI
+42 
-55 CGPLTFFF
+55 
-63 SLYRDIIL
+63 
-71 SFLYFFVLLQ
+71 
-81 KKRGM
+81 M
-86 KEKVIF
+86 KEKVIY
-92 LLLII
+92 LLLILLI
-97 MLLASCAG
+97 LASCAG

-118 IMNVNDDSAK
+118 IMDVDDDSAT

-195 LGCVYRDLHEAPMAL
+195 LGCVYRDMYEAPMAL

-381 LKFCKSFSNKVATT
+381 LKFCKSFSNKAATT

-464 YMIVFACVILFL
+464 YMIVFACVVLFL
-476 FLSYI
+476 FLSYV

-512 EKAQLVAEN
+512 EKAQLVAEK
-521 DKKLTQIITEKENAI
+521 DKKLAQIITEKENAI
-536 SKLEAEI
+536 SKLVSEI
-543 HNIQNKYSLSSM
+543 HDIQNRYSLSSM
-555 SDTDLILKDSSIY
+555 SDAYLVLKNSSIY
-568 KKIKCIEM
+568 KKIQCIEA
-576 HPKEE
+576 HPLEE
-581 MYEEDWRKLADTIEE
+581 MNEEDWTELADTVEE
-596 VIPNF
+596 LIPNF
-601 IPMLKNQVSYRDYR
+601 IPMLKNRVSDRDYR

-624 SASLMARLLNLSDA
+624 PASLMARLLNLSDA

-646 MLKKICDKEGKPK
+646 MLKKLCGKVGKPK
-659 EFDEYVLHIQ
+659 EFDEYVLHIP